1 MAPSKRPH
9 GSRNKKK
16 NWSKTSNI
24 AFIEDFLEEKRF
36 EERIGGPVSE
46 KTDEQLY
53 FIEKEAGTKA
63 EAKLKTK
70 KLRCFQNI
78 GSYTKVPPP
87 IKPSGVPYSKKI
99 KIYSTKVAER
109 ENENICLVLQKPK
122 KVSTKLV
129 QKSDRYCAEIKDLWA
144 EEEPVDPELEDLIKF
159 RDVYTRKKTP
169 KVPCHRYQ
177 KPSLLPS
184 VEVPHSG
191 ASYNPDYFDHQ
202 ELLSQAVKIEE
213 TKQKE
218 ELHLKRVLTD
228 MFPTRKEAPTEETIL
243 QEMSQGLFEEEEE
256 NETGSTLIIENSDNP
271 IRVYTKKKKRITRAR
286 KRRKKEFQK
295 KERREQREKL
305 QKVRMDQFYRL
316 KSIKKEIKEK
326 GALVQKKIERNIQ
339 RKADKLY
346 KPKVLSRYKYE
357 APVLEVKLTDELCGT
372 MRTLEPEGN
381 LLEDRYKSL
390 QRRNL
395 VEARIKQKMK
405 RKYKR
410 KIQVIR
416 SHRNFE

>member
-1 MAPSKRPH
+1 MGLSLAA
-9 GSRNKKK
+9 KKK
-16 NWSKTSNI
+16 KSSGSGQTF
-24 AFIEDFLEEKRF
+24 A
-36 EERIGGPVSE
+36 GPVSE
-46 KTDEQLY
+46 KPDEQLY
-53 FIEKEAGTKA
+53 FIEKDAGTKR
-63 EAKLKTK
+63 EGKLKTK

-78 GSYTKVPPP
+78 GSYSKVPPP

-99 KIYSTKVAER
+99 KIYSTKVEER
-109 ENENICLVLQKPK
+109 ENKNIYLALQKPK

-129 QKSDRYCAEIKDLWA
+129 QKGDRYCAEIKDLWA
-144 EEEPVDPELEDLIKF
+144 EEEPVDPEVEDLINF
-159 RDVYTRKKTP
+159 RDVYTCKKTP

-213 TKQKE
+213 AKQKE

-228 MFPTRKEAPTEETIL
+228 MFPTREEAPTEESIL
-243 QEMSQGLFEEEEE
+243 QEMSQGLFEEDEEEE
-256 NETGSTLIIENSDNP
+256 NETGSTLISNNP
-271 IRVYTKKKKRITRAR
+271 PVRVKNRITRAR
-286 KRRKKEFQK
+286 KRRREELQE
-295 KERREQREKL
+295 KERLKKQEKL
-305 QKVRMDQFYRL
+305 QKVRMNQFYRL
-316 KSIKKEIKEK
+316 RSIKKEIKEK
-326 GALVQKKIERNIQ
+326 DALTQKKIERNIQ
-339 RKADKLY
+339 RKADKMY

-357 APVLEVKLTDELCGT
+357 APVLEVKLTGELCGS
-372 MRTLEPEGN
+372 MRTLEPEGS

-395 VEARIKQKMK
+395 LETRIKQKMK

-410 KIQVIR
+410 KIQVKR